1 MYAEIT
7 KLAHEIPF
15 HKPLSQREMLF
26 VQHRLA
32 TKTATE
38 AARLAGYE
46 SNPGSQASRLMRRT
60 RVRDAVRQA
69 RDALAE
75 RTSIDHNRIVE
86 LLLQSY
92 YEASDKGDSRNMLKA
107 AVEIGNLCGLYP
119 D

>member
-7 KLAHEIPF
+7 KLAQEMVF
-15 HKPLSQREMLF
+15 HKPLNQREMLF
-26 VQHRLA
+26 VQHRLT

-60 RVRDAVRQA
+60 RVRAAVRRA
-69 RDALAE
+69 RAALAE
-75 RTSIDHNRIVE
+75 RSNIDQNKIVQ

-92 YEASDKGDSRNMLKA
+92 HEASDKGDSRNMLKA
-107 AVEIGNLCGLYP
+107 AVEIGHLSGLYP

>member
-7 KLAHEIPF
+7 NLPQEIPF
-15 HKPLSQREMLF
+15 HKPLNQREMLF
-26 VQHRLA
+26 VQHRLT

-69 RDALAE
+69 REALAE
-75 RTSIDHNRIVE
+75 RNNIDQNRIVE
-86 LLLQSY
+86 LLLLAY
-92 YEASDKGDSRNMLKA
+92 HEAGDKSDSRNMLKA
-107 AVEIGNLCGLYP
+107 AVEIGHMCGLYP